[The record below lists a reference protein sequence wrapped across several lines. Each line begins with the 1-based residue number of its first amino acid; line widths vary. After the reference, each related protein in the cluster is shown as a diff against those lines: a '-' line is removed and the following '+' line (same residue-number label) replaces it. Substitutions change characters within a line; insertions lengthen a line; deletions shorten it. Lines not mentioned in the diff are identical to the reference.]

1 MSSRLLY
8 NTAVFSSAFLL
19 FLIEP
24 IAARQ
29 ILPALGGSSAVWIT
43 CLVFFQLMLLL
54 GYLYA
59 HWLTTRL
66 TPRAQEAIHQIVV
79 YAAIGALGLQ
89 NAFPLDL
96 SGAANHPF
104 TAIFS
109 ALGAGI
115 GLQFLVL
122 AATSPLLQAWLARRE
137 QSRVKFSL
145 FALSNAGSLLAL
157 GMYPTLIEPNLPLR
171 AQKLVWSIGFLFFAI
186 LFIIIAFRGRTTA
199 IQPESTP
206 NLLPATI
213 ADTPPATLRQR
224 LLWFFLPLAAAM
236 QLSAVTAYLTQNI
249 AAIPLLWI
257 LPLAVYLLTF
267 ILAFHAPGLY
277 SRFLVVRFLAVL
289 LAGLGYMLTKSDM
302 SLPILVAIGFFLVES
317 FFAAWFCHAETY
329 RLRPAR
335 PSEATLFYLL
345 IAAGG
350 VAGSFL
356 IGIACPLLFRANY
369 DIALAFLATAAV
381 ALAAIWPEGWPQR
394 LLWSTGVVLMGVL
407 LSMMHTAYT
416 RQSLVEVR
424 NFYAS
429 LRVRE
434 SLFPPEARKVRT
446 LLNGIVTH
454 GTQWFAADYRRNPTT
469 YYATDSGVGLALE
482 NCCLNSNPAHARNIG
497 VIGLGAGTLAAY
509 GQPGDRIRFYEIN
522 PQVEPIARNLF
533 SYIRES
539 PAQTQVILGDARIS
553 LTQESPQSFDLLAI
567 DAFTGDAIPLHL
579 LTKEAIAL
587 YRRHL
592 APGGILAFHV
602 SNQYLDLPPEIDLLA
617 RSAGMKAGVIHSP
630 SNDTRG
636 EFSATWVL
644 VTDNTAF
651 WQIPAIA
658 NAARPIPTRP
668 HLRLWTDDYS
678 TLLPILTWRGK

>member
-59 HWLTTRL
+59 HWLNTRL
-66 TPRAQEAIHQIVV
+66 SPRVQERVHIALLTLAAQ
-79 YAAIGALGLQ
+79 ALL
-89 NAFPLDL
+89 
-96 SGAANHPF
+96 HPNF
-104 TAIFS
+104 ASASQHPMASIF
-109 ALGAGI
+109 ALLGAGI
-115 GLQFLVL
+115 GLPFLLL
-122 AATSPLLQAWLARRE
+122 AATSPLMQAWLARRE
-137 QSRVKFSL
+137 HSPVKFQL
-145 FALSNAGSLLAL
+145 FALSNLGSFLAL
-157 GMYPTLIEPNLPLR
+157 ALYPTAVEPNLPLHT
-171 AQKLVWSIGFLFFAI
+171 QEQVWALGFLLFAI
-186 LFIIIAFRGRTTA
+186 LFSVIALKGTGSSPFPTPA
-199 IQPESTP
+199 ESAKASAPEAS
-206 NLLPATI
+206 LPPI
-213 ADTPPATLRQR
+213 PATLRQK

-381 ALAAIWPEGWPQR
+381 ALAAVWQEGWPQR

-407 LSMMHTAYT
+407 LGMMHTAYT

-579 LTKEAIAL
+579 LTKEAMAL

-658 NAARPIPTRP
+658 NAARPIPTRA